1 MGEAKTLPNL
11 SKARLIQ
18 IKDFLQKY
26 ERFLFDKY
34 NLRRDE
40 DFNPYYHDDFIDKTI
55 YSDDLVQEVVDLDE
69 LLSILDSVKTE

>member
-1 MGEAKTLPNL
+1 MLKKEKKDKIKQYLLKVVDILMNMKLTL
-11 SKARLIQ
+11 
-18 IKDFLQKY
+18 
-26 ERFLFDKY
+26 KY
-34 NLRRDE
+34 NLQRDE